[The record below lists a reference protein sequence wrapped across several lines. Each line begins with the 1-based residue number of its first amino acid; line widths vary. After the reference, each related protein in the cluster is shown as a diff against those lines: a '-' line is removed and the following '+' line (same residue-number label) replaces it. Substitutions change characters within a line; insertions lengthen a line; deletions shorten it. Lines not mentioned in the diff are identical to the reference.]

1 MFGRLAQLV
10 RAPALQAG
18 GRRFESYIAHQTLL
32 RLLDESAC
40 NKFRTWFNELE
51 HDGLIGSDHRS
62 STADRET
69 SLTLTA
75 DSKSLANS
83 LIENVSKVIVGKS
96 DTVELALVAL
106 ICNGHVL
113 IEDVP
118 GVGKTML
125 VRSIATSTGCD
136 YRRMQFTPD
145 LLPSDVTGAS
155 VFNQKT
161 GNFEFRPGP
170 IMAQIVL
177 ADEINRAT
185 PKTQSALLEAM
196 GEQQVTVEGTTRELP
211 SPFMVLA
218 TQNPIEYEGTFPLPE
233 AQLDRFFMRVSLG
246 YPDAEQEVA
255 IMDRREHLDPIDELK
270 PVCTPEDIAKL
281 QAEADDVYIDA
292 LVKQYIVEIANATRL
307 HPEAAL
313 GVSPR
318 ASINLMKG
326 GKAYA
331 LLQERDYVVPD
342 DIKAIAVATLAHRVL
357 LTPSA
362 RMREVTQETVIADV
376 LNQVSVP
383 GASVRRS

>member
-1 MFGRLAQLV
+1 
-10 RAPALQAG
+10 
-18 GRRFESYIAHQTLL
+18 
-32 RLLDESAC
+32 
-40 NKFRTWFNELE
+40 
-51 HDGLIGSDHRS
+51 
-62 STADRET
+62 
-69 SLTLTA
+69 LTLTA
-75 DSKSLANS
+75 DSKTLVDT
-83 LIENVSKVIVGKS
+83 LIENVSNVIVGKS
-96 DTVELALVAL
+96 ETVELVLVAL
-106 ICNGHVL
+106 LSNGHVL

-155 VFNQKT
+155 IFNQQS
-161 GNFEFRPGP
+161 GEFNFRPGP

-196 GEQQVTVEGTTRELP
+196 GEQQVTVEGVTRQLP
-211 SPFMVLA
+211 NPFMVLA

-233 AQLDRFFMRVSLG
+233 AQLDRFFMRISLG

-255 IMDRREHLDPIDELK
+255 IMDRREHGDPIDSLK
-270 PVCTPEDIAKL
+270 AVCTPDDITNL
-281 QAEADDVYIDA
+281 QRQADEVFIDA
-292 LVKQYIVEIANATRL
+292 LVKQYIVELSNATRL

-331 LLQERDYVVPD
+331 MLHDRDYVVPD
-342 DIKAIAVATLAHRVL
+342 DIKAIAVPTLAHRVL

-362 RMREVTQETVIADV
+362 RMREVTQETVINDV

-383 GASVRRS
+383 GASVRKT

>member
-1 MFGRLAQLV
+1 MEICV
-10 RAPALQAG
+10 
-18 GRRFESYIAHQTLL
+18 
-32 RLLDESAC
+32 
-40 NKFRTWFNELE
+40 
-51 HDGLIGSDHRS
+51 
-62 STADRET
+62 
-69 SLTLTA
+69 TLTA
-75 DSKSLANS
+75 DSRTLVNS
-83 LIENVSKVIVGKS
+83 LIENVSEVIEGKS
-96 DTVELALVAL
+96 DTVELVLVAL
-106 ICNGHVL
+106 ISNGHVL

-125 VRSIATSTGCD
+125 VRSIATSTGCE

-170 IMAQIVL
+170 VMAQIVL

-196 GEQQVTVEGTTRELP
+196 GEQQVTVEGITRQLP

-218 TQNPIEYEGTFPLPE
+218 TQNPVEYEGTFPLPE
-233 AQLDRFFMRVSLG
+233 AQLDRFFMRISIG
-246 YPDAEQEVA
+246 YPDADHEVA
-255 IMDRREHLDPIDELK
+255 IMDRREHTDPIDELEAICK
-270 PVCTPEDIAKL
+270 PEDIAKL
-281 QAEADDVYIDA
+281 QEEADGVFIDA
-292 LVKQYIVEIANATRL
+292 LVKKYIVDIANATRN

-331 LLQERDYVVPD
+331 LLHERDYVIPD
-342 DIKAIAVATLAHRVL
+342 DVKAIASAVLAHRVL

-362 RMREVTQETVIADV
+362 RMREVTQKSVISDV
-376 LNQVSVP
+376 LNQIPVP
-383 GASVRRS
+383 GASARST

>member
-1 MFGRLAQLV
+1 V
-10 RAPALQAG
+10 T
-18 GRRFESYIAHQTLL
+18 I
-32 RLLDESAC
+32 
-40 NKFRTWFNELE
+40 
-51 HDGLIGSDHRS
+51 
-62 STADRET
+62 
-69 SLTLTA
+69 TA
-75 DSKSLANS
+75 DSKTLSNE
-83 LIENVSKVIVGKS
+83 LIENVGKVIVGKS
-96 DTVELALVAL
+96 DVVELVLVAL
-106 ICNGHVL
+106 FSNGHVL
-113 IEDVP
+113 VEDVP

-196 GEQQVTVEGTTRELP
+196 GEQQVTVEGTTRPLP

-233 AQLDRFFMRVSLG
+233 AQLDRFFMRISLG
-246 YPDAEQEVA
+246 YPNSEQEVA
-255 IMDRREHLDPIDELK
+255 IMDDREHIDPINQLAA
-270 PVCTPEDIAKL
+270 VCTPDDIVKL
-281 QAEADDVYIDA
+281 QKEADDIYIDA
-292 LVKQYIVEIANATRL
+292 LVKKYIVDLADATRQ

-318 ASINLMKG
+318 ASINMMKG
-326 GKAYA
+326 GKAFA
-331 LLQERDYVVPD
+331 MLQERDYVVPD
-342 DIKAIAVATLAHRVL
+342 DIKMLATPMLAHRVL

-362 RMREVTQETVIADV
+362 RMREVTQETVIADA
-376 LNQVSVP
+376 LRQVPVP
-383 GASVRRS
+383 GASVRRT

>member
-1 MFGRLAQLV
+1 MT
-10 RAPALQAG
+10 
-18 GRRFESYIAHQTLL
+18 I
-32 RLLDESAC
+32 
-40 NKFRTWFNELE
+40 
-51 HDGLIGSDHRS
+51 
-62 STADRET
+62 
-69 SLTLTA
+69 TA
-75 DSKSLANS
+75 DSKTLSNE
-83 LIENVSKVIVGKS
+83 LIENVGKVIVGKS
-96 DTVELALVAL
+96 DVVELVLVAL
-106 ICNGHVL
+106 FSNGHVL
-113 IEDVP
+113 VEDVP

-196 GEQQVTVEGTTRELP
+196 GEQQVTVEGTTRPLP

-233 AQLDRFFMRVSLG
+233 AQLDRFFMRISLG
-246 YPDAEQEVA
+246 YPNSEQEVA
-255 IMDRREHLDPIDELK
+255 IMDDREHIDPINQLAA
-270 PVCTPEDIAKL
+270 VCTPDDIVKL
-281 QAEADDVYIDA
+281 QKEADDIYIDA
-292 LVKQYIVEIANATRL
+292 LVKKYIVDLADATRQ

-318 ASINLMKG
+318 ASINMMKG
-326 GKAYA
+326 GKAFA
-331 LLQERDYVVPD
+331 MLQERDYVVPD
-342 DIKAIAVATLAHRVL
+342 DIKTLATPMLAHRVL

-362 RMREVTQETVIADV
+362 RMREVTQETVIADA
-376 LNQVSVP
+376 LRQVPVP
-383 GASVRRS
+383 GASVRRT

>member
-1 MFGRLAQLV
+1 M
-10 RAPALQAG
+10 
-18 GRRFESYIAHQTLL
+18 
-32 RLLDESAC
+32 
-40 NKFRTWFNELE
+40 
-51 HDGLIGSDHRS
+51 
-62 STADRET
+62 
-69 SLTLTA
+69 TLTA
-75 DSKSLANS
+75 DSQTLAS
-83 LIENVSKVIVGKS
+83 KLIENVGKVIIGKK
-96 DTVELALVAL
+96 DVVELVLVAL
-106 ICNGHVL
+106 FSNGHVL

-161 GNFEFRPGP
+161 GNFEFRSGP

-233 AQLDRFFMRVSLG
+233 AQLDRFFMRISLG
-246 YPDAEQEVA
+246 YPESEQEVA
-255 IMDRREHLDPIDELK
+255 IMDDREHVDPINRLAA
-270 PVCTPEDIAKL
+270 VCTPDDIVKL
-281 QAEADDVYIDA
+281 QQEADDIYIDA
-292 LVKQYIVEIANATRL
+292 LVKEYIVALADATRQ

-331 LLQERDYVVPD
+331 MLHERDYVVPD
-342 DIKAIAVATLAHRVL
+342 DIKTLATPMLAHRVL

-362 RMREVTQETVIADV
+362 RMREVTQETVIADA
-376 LNQVSVP
+376 LRQVPVP
-383 GASVRRS
+383 GASVRRT

>member
-1 MFGRLAQLV
+1 MTISV
-10 RAPALQAG
+10 SP
-18 GRRFESYIAHQTLL
+18 
-32 RLLDESAC
+32 
-40 NKFRTWFNELE
+40 KK
-51 HDGLIGSDHRS
+51 LI
-62 STADRET
+62 
-69 SLTLTA
+69 
-75 DSKSLANS
+75 KS
-83 LIENVSKVIVGKS
+83 LIENISTVIVGK
-96 DTVELALVAL
+96 DETVELALITL
-106 ICNGHVL
+106 ISSGHVL

-125 VRSIATSTGCD
+125 ARSVATSTGCE

-161 GNFEFRPGP
+161 GEFDFRAGP

-196 GEQQVTVEGTTRELP
+196 GEQQVTVDGTTRILP
-211 SPFMVLA
+211 DPFMVIA

-233 AQLDRFFMRVSLG
+233 AQLDRFFMRISLG
-246 YPDAEQEVA
+246 YPNVDQEVA
-255 IMDRREHLDPIDELK
+255 IMDQREQTDPINLLK
-270 PVCTPEDIAKL
+270 SVCTPSEIVEL
-281 QAEADDVYIDA
+281 QSKASDVYIDP
-292 LVKQYIVEIANATRL
+292 LVKQYIVDITQATRQ

-326 GKAYA
+326 GKSLA
-331 LLQERDYVVPD
+331 LFNDRDYVIPD
-342 DIKAIAVATLAHRVL
+342 DIKDIATATLAHRIL

-362 RMREVTQETVIADV
+362 RMREVEQETVIADV
-376 LNQVSVP
+376 LDAISIP
-383 GASVRRS
+383 GATPRK

>member
-1 MFGRLAQLV
+1 MTLA
-10 RAPALQAG
+10 
-18 GRRFESYIAHQTLL
+18 
-32 RLLDESAC
+32 
-40 NKFRTWFNELE
+40 
-51 HDGLIGSDHRS
+51 
-62 STADRET
+62 
-69 SLTLTA
+69 A
-75 DSKSLANS
+75 DSKTLVNT
-83 LIENVSKVIVGKS
+83 LIENVSTVIVGKS
-96 DTVELALVAL
+96 DTVELVLVAL
-106 ICNGHVL
+106 ISNGHVL

-155 VFNQKT
+155 IFNQQT
-161 GNFEFRPGP
+161 GDFNFRPGP

-196 GEQQVTVEGTTRELP
+196 GEQQVTVEGVTRQLP

-233 AQLDRFFMRVSLG
+233 AQLDRFFMRISLG

-255 IMDRREHLDPIDELK
+255 IMERREQGDPIDSLK
-270 PVCTPEDIAKL
+270 AVCTPDDISKL
-281 QAEADDVYIDA
+281 QLSAEEVFIDA
-292 LVKQYIVEIANATRL
+292 LVKQYIVELSNATRL

-331 LLQERDYVVPD
+331 MLQDRDYVVPD
-342 DIKAIAVATLAHRVL
+342 DIKAIAIPTLAHRVL

-362 RMREVTQETVIADV
+362 RMREVTQETVVKDV

-383 GASVRRS
+383 GARIRKS